1 MTIRFHV
8 VGNSAFYA
16 IHIAWKAA
24 IVVGSVIGVW
34 LYALNPNIA
43 IALIVSFPGSLTAII
58 ALLAW
63 RDNRKNH
70 EATMGIMGDVKKNT
84 DGIMS
89 AKNTELATMAH
100 VKDEQAVELSET
112 AQKLAHV
119 EGHEEG
125 RQAGVASEINRE
137 PPETK

>member
-1 MTIRFHV
+1 MTLRLHAVWQATIV
-8 VGNSAFYA
+8 LGSA
-16 IHIAWKAA
+16 
-24 IVVGSVIGVW
+24 IGVW
-34 LYALNPNIA
+34 LYSMNPNIA

-58 ALLAW
+58 AALAW

-70 EATMGIMGDVKKNT
+70 EATMAVMGDVKKQT
-84 DGIMS
+84 DGLMT
-89 AKNTELATMAH
+89 AKTAELASVTHA
-100 VKDEQAVELSET
+100 KDEQAVELSET
-112 AQKLAHV
+112 AQKLAHS

>member
-1 MTIRFHV
+1 MTLRLHAAWQATIV
-8 VGNSAFYA
+8 LSSA
-16 IHIAWKAA
+16 
-24 IVVGSVIGVW
+24 IGVW
-34 LYALNPNIA
+34 LYSLSPNIA

-58 ALLAW
+58 TTLAW
-63 RDNRKNH
+63 LDNRKNH
-70 EATMGIMGDVKKNT
+70 QATMAVMGDVKKNT